1 MILDGYWK
9 KELSYHIKQI
19 KLWQFL
25 SQNHSYY
32 AEHQI
37 NKYVLYSAIVIR
49 KMIEEEKDAEKQ
61 FKASSLTMP
70 NLYLLDYKVP
80 VLRFKFTGDD
90 SFILHR
96 VITDYYQEKGTS
108 DTLEAEYVGNN
119 IIHSYIWGLGYSS
132 DKQKNRIEGFM
143 VASDRYKAKYL
154 YYITLD
160 NWISYI
166 EYCIHHSTI

>member
-49 KMIEEEKDAEKQ
+49 KMIEEEKGAEKQ

-70 NLYLLDYKVP
+70 KLYLLDYKVP

-96 VITDYYQEKGTS
+96 VITDYYSGERNK
-108 DTLEAEYVGNN
+108 
-119 IIHSYIWGLGYSS
+119 
-132 DKQKNRIEGFM
+132 
-143 VASDRYKAKYL
+143 RY
-154 YYITLD
+154 T
-160 NWISYI
+160 
-166 EYCIHHSTI
+166 